1 MNGKIATAV
10 LAASLSMAAA
20 LPAFAGQWE
29 KNGTGWW
36 YNYGD
41 GTYPANTWEWID
53 SDQDGKAECYRFDGN
68 GYVVV
73 SATTADG
80 YQVNEQGAWVVD
92 GAIQT
97 KALEEPV
104 GQEPAHDTMMPY
116 RAYLDYPRE
125 ENSAVIASFSTRDF
139 GDGYAPSRIIDRGSY
154 YEITSGYIFGPYIIP
169 ESLLATPIVP
179 GTEFTL
185 YLSDQNKN
193 VSSAIFRVNHNG
205 YFDYLDA
212 DRNLVLENCYAREN
226 QMCGPADWGFIY
238 DKIYQGS
245 LYIAKDCQVISDYT
259 VTFQEYITQYQE
271 LSRFE
276 YGKKRVYSEIDHG
289 EIDEIS
295 CQAFPAFDP
304 NTGIIVKLYEH
315 IGV

>member
-1 MNGKIATAV
+1 M
-10 LAASLSMAAA
+10 
-20 LPAFAGQWE
+20 
-29 KNGTGWW
+29 
-36 YNYGD
+36 
-41 GTYPANTWEWID
+41 
-53 SDQDGKAECYRFDGN
+53 
-68 GYVVV
+68 
-73 SATTADG
+73 
-80 YQVNEQGAWVVD
+80 
-92 GAIQT
+92 
-97 KALEEPV
+97 
-104 GQEPAHDTMMPY
+104 
-116 RAYLDYPRE
+116 
-125 ENSAVIASFSTRDF
+125 
-139 GDGYAPSRIIDRGSY
+139 
-154 YEITSGYIFGPYIIP
+154 
-169 ESLLATPIVP
+169 ATPIAP

-185 YLSDQNKN
+185 YLSDQDKN

-259 VTFQEYITQYQE
+259 ITFQEYITQYQE
-271 LSRFE
+271 LGRFE

-304 NTGIIVKLYEH
+304 NTGMIVKLYEH